1 MKYEYHNNKVTNE
14 FCASVFV
21 FGSNLAGIHGAG
33 AAAWAVENRDAK
45 YGVGLGLTGNAYAL
59 PTKDYGIQTLPLD
72 AIEFFVKGFL
82 TVAKREDRT
91 FFVTAVGC
99 GLAGYVPANIAP
111 LFIGA
116 PTNCIFPIEWKPFL
130 EQA

>member
-45 YGVGLGLTGNAYAL
+45 YGVGLGLTDEMQKMTTRREQRDAL
-59 PTKDYGIQTLPLD
+59 RIVNLVNED
-72 AIEFFVKGFL
+72 
-82 TVAKREDRT
+82 KRRN
-91 FFVTAVGC
+91 
-99 GLAGYVPANIAP
+99 P
-111 LFIGA
+111 
-116 PTNCIFPIEWKPFL
+116 
-130 EQA
+130 